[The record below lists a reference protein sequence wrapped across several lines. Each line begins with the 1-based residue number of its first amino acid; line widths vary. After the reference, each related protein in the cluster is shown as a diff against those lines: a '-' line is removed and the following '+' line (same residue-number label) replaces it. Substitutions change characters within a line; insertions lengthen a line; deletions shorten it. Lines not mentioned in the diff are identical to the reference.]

1 MSGVASLTGYFERHP
16 DPALGDVVFAVVANN
31 HIGDGDE
38 DGDEDGDG
46 DGDDGGGAR
55 DARCLRDAVDEVVAL
70 VALARTKTE
79 DENGEPWE
87 DAEDEDEPRV
97 NILR

>member
-1 MSGVASLTGYFERHP
+1 
-16 DPALGDVVFAVVANN
+16 
-31 HIGDGDE
+31 
-38 DGDEDGDG
+38 
-46 DGDDGGGAR
+46 
-55 DARCLRDAVDEVVAL
+55 VDEVVAL

-79 DENGEPWE
+79 DENGEPRE